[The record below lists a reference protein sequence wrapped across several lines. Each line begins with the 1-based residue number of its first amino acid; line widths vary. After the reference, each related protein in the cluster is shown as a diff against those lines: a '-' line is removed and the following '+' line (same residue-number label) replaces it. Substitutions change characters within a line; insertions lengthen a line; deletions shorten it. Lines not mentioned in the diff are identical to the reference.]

1 MVIGQFTAVPGTDA
15 PVGADVLDVCI
26 IGAGVSGLCVAWGLQ
41 RAGFTYRILE
51 QADDLGG
58 TWRDNTYPGCGCDI
72 PAPLYSY
79 SFAQRADWSRLFA
92 SQPEIL
98 NYLRE
103 VAKKSRID
111 EHITC
116 RTKVVSAH
124 WQESTQIWVLTT
136 TSGAELQCRN
146 LVSAIGALHT
156 PRYPDIRGRETFGGT
171 TFHSNTW
178 DHTVELPGKRVA
190 VIGNGA
196 SAIQFVPQIAP
207 QVGHLTVFQRTPSWI
222 VPKSDVSFSQRERLI
237 RRLHPFRWYARSR
250 LFWIHESRRKGFT
263 DAASEMSKTEHLARS
278 YLSRKVADPRL
289 RQALTPDYAIGCK
302 RLLISNDYYP
312 ALCRDN
318 VTLETSTISAMTAD
332 GIVTVDGRMHPVDV
346 VIYATGFDAH
356 FSFAEIDVIG
366 RGGERLS
373 DRWAQGREAYLA
385 TTVSGFPNYF
395 VMLGP
400 NSALGHNSQ
409 IFMIEAQAR
418 YIVSCL
424 RAARRRRIGA
434 LDVRPSVEKAFND
447 WLQGRLSQS
456 VWETGGCSSWY
467 HHPGSGKNTVLWPSS
482 TISFWRKTHRV
493 RLSDY
498 ECIGRIDHR
507 GGAAQDRGMR

>member
-1 MVIGQFTAVPGTDA
+1 MVIRQFTAAPRTDTSA
-15 PVGADVLDVCI
+15 GADVLDVCI
-26 IGAGVSGLCVAWGLQ
+26 IGAGVSGLCVASGLQ
-41 RAGFTYRILE
+41 RAGFSYRILE

-79 SFAQRADWSRLFA
+79 SFAQHADWSRLFA

-98 NYLRE
+98 NYLRK
-103 VAKKSRID
+103 VAKKAHID
-111 EHITC
+111 ERITFGA
-116 RTKVVSAH
+116 KVVSAR
-124 WQESTQIWVLTT
+124 WQESTQTWALTT
-136 TSGAELQCRN
+136 RSGAELQCRN
-146 LVSAIGALHT
+146 LVSAIGVLHT
-156 PRYPDIRGRETFGGT
+156 PRYPDLRGRETFGGT

-178 DHTVELPGKRVA
+178 DHTVELRGKRVA

-196 SAIQFVPQIAP
+196 SAIQFVPRIAP
-207 QVGHLTVFQRTPSWI
+207 QVDHLTVFQRTASWI
-222 VPKSDVSFSQRERLI
+222 VPKFDVSFSHRERLL
-237 RRLHPFRWYARSR
+237 RRLHPYRWYARSR

-263 DAASEMSKTEHLARS
+263 DAASDLSKAEQLARS
-278 YLSRKVADPRL
+278 YLSRKVADPQL

-318 VTLETSTISAMTAD
+318 VTLETSHISEMTVD
-332 GIVTVDGRMHPVDV
+332 GIDTVDGRTHGVDV

-356 FSFAEIDVIG
+356 FSFTEVDVVG
-366 RGGERLS
+366 RGGVRLTE
-373 DRWAQGREAYLA
+373 RWAQGREAYLA

-418 YIVSCL
+418 YVLSCL
-424 RAARRRRIGA
+424 RTARRRRIGA
-434 LDVRPSVEKAFND
+434 LDVRPSVEKAFNN

-467 HHPGSGKNTVLWPSS
+467 HHPVSGKNTALWPSS

-498 ECIGRIDHR
+498 ECIGGINH
-507 GGAAQDRGMR
+507 